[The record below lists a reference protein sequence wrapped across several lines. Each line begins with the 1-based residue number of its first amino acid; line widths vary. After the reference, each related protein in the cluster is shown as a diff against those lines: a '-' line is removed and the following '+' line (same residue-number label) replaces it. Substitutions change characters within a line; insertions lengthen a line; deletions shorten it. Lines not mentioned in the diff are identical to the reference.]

1 MAGSTSPWA
10 VNSSSIEEGSH
21 RAGPSWGNRVYGAAE
36 RRRLADTQETEKVD
50 ALNRVD
56 VAIDSQPPSLPAK
69 LQSVDPERLSD
80 EERLEELTDL
90 LVQALGRLLAKSER
104 GLDCSDLSS
113 IPLSRDEN
121 CDP

>member
-1 MAGSTSPWA
+1 MARSTSPWA
-10 VNSSSIEEGSH
+10 VNPAPIEEGPH
-21 RAGPSWGNRVYGAAE
+21 RAGPSWGNRVYGVAE
-36 RRRLADTQETEKVD
+36 RRPSADTQGTEKVD

-56 VAIDSQPPSLPAK
+56 VAAVVQPPSLPAK

-113 IPLSRDEN
+113 IPLSQDEN